1 MPTIITS
8 SGKPWPWPSQTV
20 LFFPTL
26 LSEHFIYDIHQI
38 ILYLLTSLSSI
49 EHTKNEDHIL
59 IILISTK
66 FDKCYLY
73 DVSNSEL
80 NQGEKFFLGASQ
92 HISWYLIGQNW
103 VIGLPLSKSLVNG
116 IIMIFLDQLCFT
128 LRGWAYLPQGAVAVW
143 VGWLQR
149 TCGGVGV
156 VELVA

>member
-1 MPTIITS
+1 MPTIIIS

-38 ILYLLTSLSSI
+38 ILYLFTSLSSI

-80 NQGEKFFLGASQ
+80 NQGEKFFLEASQ
-92 HISWYLIGQNW
+92 HISWCFIGQNW
-103 VIGLPLSKSLVNG
+103 VIG
-116 IIMIFLDQLCFT
+116 
-128 LRGWAYLPQGAVAVW
+128 YL
-143 VGWLQR
+143 
-149 TCGGVGV
+149 
-156 VELVA
+156 